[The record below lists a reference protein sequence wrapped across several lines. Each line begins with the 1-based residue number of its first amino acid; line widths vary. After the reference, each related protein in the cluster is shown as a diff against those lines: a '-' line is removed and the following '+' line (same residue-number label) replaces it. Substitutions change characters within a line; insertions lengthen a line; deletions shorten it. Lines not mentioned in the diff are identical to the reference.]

1 MRQIV
6 SKIFRLLFGFIFC
19 SCSTVMAL
27 NSNIGL
33 SPWDVF
39 HQGISNI
46 TGLTIGQASITVGV
60 IIVIITLIL
69 KLEIGLGTIANMI
82 LIGSF
87 IDLINYIG
95 IIPESGDL
103 FSGILMLICSLF
115 MNAIGTYLYIGSEM
129 GCGPRDGLMIALV
142 KISGKSVGLIRF
154 YIELGALSIGWILGG
169 PVGIGTLITVIGL
182 GYCLQIVFKI
192 FKFDVNTLKHKSIKE
207 SFVFLNQCIN
217 K

>member
-1 MRQIV
+1 
-6 SKIFRLLFGFIFC
+6 
-19 SCSTVMAL
+19 
-27 NSNIGL
+27 
-33 SPWDVF
+33 
-39 HQGISNI
+39 
-46 TGLTIGQASITVGV
+46 
-60 IIVIITLIL
+60 
-69 KLEIGLGTIANMI
+69 MI

-169 PVGIGTLITVIGL
+169 TVGIGTLITVIGL

>member
-1 MRQIV
+1 
-6 SKIFRLLFGFIFC
+6 
-19 SCSTVMAL
+19 MAL

-169 PVGIGTLITVIGL
+169 TVGIGTLITVIGL